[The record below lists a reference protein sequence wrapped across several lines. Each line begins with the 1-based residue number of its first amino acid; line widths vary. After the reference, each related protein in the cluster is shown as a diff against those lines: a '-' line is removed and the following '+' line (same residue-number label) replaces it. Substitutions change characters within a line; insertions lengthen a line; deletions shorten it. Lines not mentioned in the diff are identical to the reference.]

1 MPRPSRR
8 SKWRLR
14 HPAELLGLLKKTVS
28 KWNDDPTQRFGA
40 ALAYYTAI
48 AVVPM
53 SIITL
58 ELATYL
64 LSQKTAEGLLL
75 GQVEGLIGQQGA
87 EAVGGMI
94 KNWLETGSWIG
105 PTLAACA
112 VLFIAAAGAF
122 DQLQDALNTIWGV
135 EPKPQ
140 PGYILKLRQRFLSLL
155 SLLGTAFLLVVS
167 LAVNA
172 IIAGITSPV
181 TNFKVLS
188 GLIGFVVITFLFAMI
203 FKLLPKA
210 KIAWSDVWIGALVT
224 TGLFTLGKWI
234 VITYLAHSTVVASY
248 GAPGSFVMLLLW
260 ALYSSHVLLFGA
272 EFTAEYASEYGS
284 RILPTDDAVAVGEP
298 AKSDERNP
306 GRVKQA

>member
-1 MPRPSRR
+1 MPRVRRR
-8 SKWRLR
+8 SKRRLR
-14 HPAELLGLLKKTVS
+14 HRGHILRLIRETVS

-48 AVVPM
+48 AVVPLTV
-53 SIITL
+53 IIL

-64 LSQKTAEGLLL
+64 LSHHTAKALLL
-75 GQVEGLIGQQGA
+75 GQVEGMIGQRGA
-87 EAVGGMI
+87 EAVGGML
-94 KNWLETGSWIG
+94 KNWLETGSWLG
-105 PTLAACA
+105 PTLAATV

-122 DQLQDALNTIWGV
+122 DQLQEALNAIWGV

-140 PGYILKLRQRFLSLL
+140 PHFIWKLRQRFLSLL
-155 SLLGTAFLLVVS
+155 SLLGTAFLVIVS

-172 IIAGITSPV
+172 VVVGGTFPASD
-181 TNFKVLS
+181 FKVLRA
-188 GLIGFVVITFLFAMI
+188 LLGFLVMTLLFAMI

-224 TGLFTLGKWI
+224 ATLFALGKWVVMI
-234 VITYLAHSTVVASY
+234 YLGNSTLVASY
-248 GAPGSFVMLLLW
+248 GAAGSYVVIMLW

-272 EFTAEYASEYGS
+272 EFTAIYAHQYGS
-284 RILPTDDAVAVGEP
+284 RIVPTDDAIAVGEP